1 MYSQPQNSLT
11 KLEVIG
17 IVVLSALVH
26 LGVWYLYQQSALVN
40 PEPMDVAAAQPVTIT
55 LEQPKPVDKTPV
67 IDRHA
72 VMPPPKEK
80 PKPEPQD
87 KPKPDPEPEPKH
99 KPKPKPK
106 SKPKPKPEPKP
117 EPKPQSTPESKPAPE
132 PKSTSG
138 SKAASESAPASDKI
152 TPAVSGL
159 QSLGN
164 PSPSYP
170 SRALRRHEEGVVKL
184 KILVEPD
191 GTAGKVTVVNSSG
204 YSELDK
210 AAVKTVKKWRF
221 KAARRGDTPIRGY
234 ALQSI
239 NFNLRD

>member
-40 PEPMDVAAAQPVTIT
+40 PEPMKVATAEPVAVTLQQP
-55 LEQPKPVDKTPV
+55 EPVDKTPV

-72 VMPPPKEK
+72 VMPPRKEK
-80 PKPEPQD
+80 P
-87 KPKPDPEPEPKH
+87 
-99 KPKPKPK
+99 
-106 SKPKPKPEPKP
+106 KPKPKPEPKP
-117 EPKPQSTPESKPAPE
+117 EPKPKPKPKPEPEPEPQPKPKPEPEPEPQPKPKPTPE
-132 PKSTSG
+132 PKTTAGGQTS
-138 SKAASESAPASDKI
+138 SEKPSASDKV

-159 QSLGN
+159 KSLGN
-164 PSPSYP
+164 PPPSYP

-210 AAVKTVKKWRF
+210 AAVKTVKKWHF